1 MKMMS
6 LQSNMSSSEFLRCEI
21 CGKDFETIDSL
32 KEHQFAEKQE
42 QELRNK
48 GFADG

>member
-1 MKMMS
+1 
-6 LQSNMSSSEFLRCEI
+6 MSSSEFIRCKI
-21 CGKDFETIDSL
+21 CGQDFETIDSL
-32 KEHQFAEKQE
+32 KEHEEAERKE

>member
-1 MKMMS
+1 
-6 LQSNMSSSEFLRCEI
+6 MSSSEFIKRKI
-21 CGKDFETIDSL
+21 CGKDFDTIDSL
-32 KEHQFAEKQE
+32 KEHRAAEKEE